1 MKKVL
6 KVIGIIAAVAGAI
19 FGVYVIVK
27 KYVDSKKVVI
37 GNDAEN
43 YVSCSCCDDNFVSET
58 VASVSYT
65 HLRAHET

>member
-43 YVSCSCCDDNFVSET
+43 YVTSSCCDDNFVSET
-58 VASVSYT
+58 VA
-65 HLRAHET
+65 

>member
-27 KYVDSKKVVI
+27 KI
-37 GNDAEN
+37 
-43 YVSCSCCDDNFVSET
+43 C
-58 VASVSYT
+58 
-65 HLRAHET
+65 

>member
-43 YVSCSCCDDNFVSET
+43 YVSCSC
-58 VASVSYT
+58 
-65 HLRAHET
+65 

>member
-37 GNDAEN
+37 GSDAEN

-58 VASVSYT
+58 VA
-65 HLRAHET
+65 

>member
-27 KYVDSKKVVI
+27 NMLTAKK
-37 GNDAEN
+37 
-43 YVSCSCCDDNFVSET
+43 
-58 VASVSYT
+58 
-65 HLRAHET
+65 

>member
-27 KYVDSKKVVI
+27 NMLTAKKQLSAMTLKI
-37 GNDAEN
+37 MFHAPAATTT
-43 YVSCSCCDDNFVSET
+43 SFPKP
-58 VASVSYT
+58 
-65 HLRAHET
+65 LRK

>member
-43 YVSCSCCDDNFVSET
+43 YVSCYCCDDNFVSET
-58 VASVSYT
+58 VA
-65 HLRAHET
+65 

>member
-43 YVSCSCCDDNFVSET
+43 YVSCSCYDDNFVSET
-58 VASVSYT
+58 VA
-65 HLRAHET
+65 

>member
-43 YVSCSCCDDNFVSET
+43 YVSCSAATTTSFPKP
-58 VASVSYT
+58 
-65 HLRAHET
+65 LRK

>member
-58 VASVSYT
+58 VATIKTYYK
-65 HLRAHET
+65 RPIG

>member
-37 GNDAEN
+37 VNDAEN
-43 YVSCSCCDDNFVSET
+43 YVSSSCSDDNFVSET
-58 VASVSYT
+58 VA
-65 HLRAHET
+65 

>member
-27 KYVDSKKVVI
+27 KYVTAKKQLSAMTLKI
-37 GNDAEN
+37 MRRQ
-43 YVSCSCCDDNFVSET
+43 
-58 VASVSYT
+58 
-65 HLRAHET
+65 LRFRNRCVNKNVL

>member
-43 YVSCSCCDDNFVSET
+43 YVSCSCCDDTFVSET
-58 VASVSYT
+58 VAEIKTDYK
-65 HLRAHET
+65 RPIG

>member
-43 YVSCSCCDDNFVSET
+43 YVSCYCCDDNFVYET
-58 VASVSYT
+58 VA
-65 HLRAHET
+65 

>member
-43 YVSCSCCDDNFVSET
+43 AENYVSCSCCDDNFVSET
-58 VASVSYT
+58 VA
-65 HLRAHET
+65 

>member
-37 GNDAEN
+37 GNDAEY

-58 VASVSYT
+58 VA
-65 HLRAHET
+65 

>member
-58 VASVSYT
+58 EEKKKTYYK
-65 HLRAHET
+65 RPIG

>member
-43 YVSCSCCDDNFVSET
+43 YVSCSCCDANFVSET
-58 VASVSYT
+58 VA
-65 HLRAHET
+65 

>member
-43 YVSCSCCDDNFVSET
+43 YVSCSCCDDNFVSEA
-58 VASVSYT
+58 VA
-65 HLRAHET
+65 